1 MRRRH
6 TPIVYLDESVFYW
19 CTVTAWKG
27 KGQEM
32 NLSAPASDVSPP
44 AARLILVGVRGF
56 GQVHAERIARL
67 SDQGLVELVA
77 AVDPGVVLDP
87 PTIYGVTL
95 YADLDEALSAVGP
108 VDVVIIAAPLGAH
121 FRLATVALNAG
132 ADVYL
137 EKPPVASLDDF
148 RSLLQVQQETGRAV
162 QIGFQSLGSRAL
174 EILTEDAMGIG
185 DLVRVSAVGPWSRTI
200 GYWTRSPWAGRRSL
214 GGQPVVDG
222 VMTNALAHAVV
233 TALAIAGCR
242 QLDEVETVETELYR
256 ANAIDSDDTSVVRIR
271 TTHGLQV
278 TCALTLCAP
287 VERTPQIHIQGKR
300 GRATFSYTEDR
311 VEIETEDQSRTET
324 TTRVDLLENLL
335 AHRRDG
341 TPLLVPLASTG
352 AFMRVLGAVAA
363 AEEPVRIDPRAIT
376 WEGEDRDRRPI
387 VDNVEHWLWQAA
399 LSGQTFTELEVPWAH
414 RERDK
419 VLVRARLDD
428 AEVAVYRDG
437 RGTIPTSTPRPYLHP
452 VRTRTGVVVSAQH
465 PADHDW
471 HNGVGMAIPDVNGTH
486 FWGGGTYIHGQ
497 GYVLLDNHGVITG
510 EPPQLDDDA
519 FTQELKWLAHDG
531 SVALREQRSIGWT
544 AIDQQSWR
552 LTFESRLRADTEVQL
567 NSPGS
572 KGRIG
577 GGYGG
582 FFWRF
587 PACDD
592 VEVFTAEA
600 RGEDQVHGSVA
611 PWVAWSATFVA
622 GPGVSGPA
630 TIVISAPD
638 AAAAR
643 EPWFVRVHDY
653 PGLGSALAWDRP
665 VGLAAG
671 SVLRRRFDVAVADGR
686 LSEAET
692 SDLAAEVTAS
702 RL

>member
-1 MRRRH
+1 
-6 TPIVYLDESVFYW
+6 
-19 CTVTAWKG
+19 
-27 KGQEM
+27 M
-32 NLSAPASDVSPP
+32 NLSATASGTSVSP
-44 AARLILVGVRGF
+44 ARVILVGVRGF

-87 PTIYGVTL
+87 PTIYGADL
-95 YADLDEALSAVGP
+95 YADLAEALSAVGP

-121 FRLATVALNAG
+121 FRLATVALTAG

-137 EKPPVASLDDF
+137 EKPPVASLGDF
-148 RSLLQVQQETGRAV
+148 TSLLQVQHETGRAV
-162 QIGFQSLGSRAL
+162 QVGFQSLGSRAL
-174 EILTEDAMGIG
+174 EILTEDALGIG
-185 DLVRVSAVGPWSRTI
+185 DLVRVSAVGPWSRTM

-222 VMTNALAHAVV
+222 VVTNALAHAVV

-271 TTHGLQV
+271 TSRGLQA

-287 VERTPQIHIQGKR
+287 VERKPQIHIQGKR

-311 VEIETEDQSRTET
+311 LEIETEYQSRTET

-341 TPLLVPLASTG
+341 VPLLVPLASTG

-363 AEEPVRIDPRAIT
+363 AEEPLRIDPRAIA

-387 VDNVEHWLWQAA
+387 IDSVEDWLWKSA

-419 VLVRARLDD
+419 VLVRARVAD

-452 VRTRTGVVVSAQH
+452 VRTRAGVVVSAQH

-471 HNGVGMAIPDVNGTH
+471 HNGVGVAIPDVNGTH
-486 FWGGGTYIHGQ
+486 FWGGGTYVHGQ
-497 GYVLLDNHGVITG
+497 GYVLLDNHGVIVG
-510 EPPQLDDDA
+510 EPPELGDDA
-519 FTQELKWLAHDG
+519 FTQELRWIGHDG
-531 SVALREQRSIGWT
+531 SLQLRETRAISWSALDQRTWKLIFET
-544 AIDQQSWR
+544 ALS
-552 LTFESRLRADTEVQL
+552 ADSHAKL

-587 PACDD
+587 PACGN
-592 VEVFTAEA
+592 VEVFTATA
-600 RGEDQVHGSVA
+600 RGEDEVHGSVA
-611 PWVAWSATFVA
+611 PWVAWSADFAA

-630 TIVISAPD
+630 TIVIRAPQASA
-638 AAAAR
+638 AG
-643 EPWFVRVHDY
+643 EPWFVRVSTY

-665 VGLAAG
+665 KLLATG
-671 SVLRRRFDVAVADGR
+671 EVLRRCFHVAIADGR
-686 LSEAET
+686 LTEAEAEA
-692 SDLAAEVTAS
+692 LAAQLITP
-702 RL
+702 R

>member
-1 MRRRH
+1 
-6 TPIVYLDESVFYW
+6 
-19 CTVTAWKG
+19 
-27 KGQEM
+27 M
-32 NLSAPASDVSPP
+32 NLSAAASGASASPARV
-44 AARLILVGVRGF
+44 ILVGVRGF

-87 PTIYGVTL
+87 PTIYGTDL
-95 YADLDEALSAVGP
+95 YADLAEALSAVGA

-121 FRLATVALNAG
+121 FGLATIALTAG

-148 RSLLQVQQETGRAV
+148 RSLLQVQQESGRAV
-162 QIGFQSLGSRAL
+162 QVGFQSLGSRAL
-174 EILTEDAMGIG
+174 EILTEDALGIG

-200 GYWTRSPWAGRRSL
+200 GYWTRSSWAGRRSL

-222 VMTNALAHAVV
+222 VVTNALAHAVV

-242 QLDEVETVETELYR
+242 QLDDVETVETELYR

-271 TTHGLQV
+271 TAHGLQAI
-278 TCALTLCAP
+278 CALTLCAP
-287 VERTPQIHIQGKR
+287 VERKPQIHIQGKR

-341 TPLLVPLASTG
+341 APLLVPLASTG

-363 AEEPVRIDPRAIT
+363 AEEPVRIDPRAIV

-387 VDNVEHWLWQAA
+387 IDNVEDWLWKSA

-414 RERDK
+414 RGRDR
-419 VLVRARLDD
+419 VLVNARLAD

-452 VRTRTGVVVSAQH
+452 VRTRAGVVVSAQH

-471 HNGVGMAIPDVNGTH
+471 HNGVGMVIPDVNGSH
-486 FWGGGTYIHGQ
+486 FWGGGSYVHGQ
-497 GYVLLDNHGVITG
+497 GYVLLDNHGVILG
-510 EPPQLDDDA
+510 EPPELGEDG
-519 FTQELKWLAHDG
+519 FTQELRWIGHDG
-531 SVALREQRSIGWT
+531 SLQLRETR
-544 AIDQQSWR
+544 AISWSALDER
-552 LTFESRLRADTEVQL
+552 TWKLTFDTALSADSHVEL

-592 VEVFTAEA
+592 VEVFTTEA
-600 RGEDQVHGSVA
+600 RGEDEVHGSVA
-611 PWVAWSATFVA
+611 PWVAWSADFAA

-630 TIVISAPD
+630 TIVIRAPD
-638 AAAAR
+638 ASAAG
-643 EPWFVRVHDY
+643 EPWFVRVSSY

-665 VGLAAG
+665 KVLPAG
-671 SVLRRRFDVAVADGR
+671 QVLRRCFDVAIADGR
-686 LSEAET
+686 LTGAEAET
-692 SDLAAEVTAS
+692 LAAQLLAP
-702 RL
+702 R